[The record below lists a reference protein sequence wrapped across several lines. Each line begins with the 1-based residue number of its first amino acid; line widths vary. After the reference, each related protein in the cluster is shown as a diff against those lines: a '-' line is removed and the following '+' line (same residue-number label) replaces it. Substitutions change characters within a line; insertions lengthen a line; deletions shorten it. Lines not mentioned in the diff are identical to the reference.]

1 MALQSRSH
9 AGILTIYFTDA
20 RILDDSKIREVA
32 LDLEQ
37 LLGRSEEEKVI
48 LDFRSVEFMSSSF
61 LGTLI
66 QFNKRCKEYKAK
78 LKLCNISANI
88 REVFRIT
95 KLDKIFAIEKDEES
109 ARAAFAK
116 RGLFG

>member
-9 AGILTIYFTDA
+9 SGILTIYFTDA
-20 RILDDSKIREVA
+20 RILDDSKIREVGRE
-32 LDLEQ
+32 LNE
-37 LLGRSEEEKVI
+37 LLGRTEEEKVI

-61 LGTLI
+61 LGTLV
-66 QFNKRCKEYKAK
+66 QFNKSCKEYKIQ
-78 LKLCNISANI
+78 LKLCSISANI
-88 REVFRIT
+88 RQVFKIT
-95 KLDKIFAIEKDEES
+95 KLDKLFEIEKDDES